1 MVMFKKFLV
10 IYLAVAILTI
20 GMVQSAGAAFI
31 PSDLTLNTKTQD
43 IEKIQKTLEM
53 KVISQRLKDLGYS
66 EKEIMDRLSTLDEQ
80 TIHELAL
87 KIDELKVA
95 GDAGAAVI
103 LALVIIALVVLIINL
118 TGHKV
123 AVK

>member
-1 MVMFKKFLV
+1 MFKKFLV
-10 IYLAVAILTI
+10 IYLAIAILTI

>member
-1 MVMFKKFLV
+1 MFKKFLV

-66 EKEIMDRLSTLDEQ
+66 EKEIMNRLSTLDEQ

-95 GDAGAAVI
+95 GDAGVAII

-118 TGHKV
+118 TGHRV

>member
-1 MVMFKKFLV
+1 
-10 IYLAVAILTI
+10 
-20 GMVQSAGAAFI
+20 
-31 PSDLTLNTKTQD
+31 
-43 IEKIQKTLEM
+43 M